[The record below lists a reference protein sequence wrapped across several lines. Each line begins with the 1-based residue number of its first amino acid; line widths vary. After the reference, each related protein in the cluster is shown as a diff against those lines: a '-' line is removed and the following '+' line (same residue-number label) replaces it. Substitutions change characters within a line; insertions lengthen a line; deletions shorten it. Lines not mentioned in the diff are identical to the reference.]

1 MKVYKTL
8 LELIPEIERISDR
21 EAVLY
26 DRGYRT
32 EKWSGREL
40 SRRIAGAT
48 LAFDERGYG
57 KGDRI
62 LIWSENRPEWMAVFW
77 GALARGITVVPID
90 SQSSPDFVN
99 RVQNEV
105 SARAVVHGTSV
116 EIEGVELEP
125 LPIERACPSA
135 DVPVEPVESSPD
147 DVVQILYTS
156 GTTGKPKGI
165 VHRHR
170 HLVANLNPIRTEIE
184 KYALYAKPFQ
194 PIRFLELLPLSHVF
208 GQFTGMFLPL
218 VMKGSVAFV
227 KEMHPSAVIE
237 TIRKER
243 ISVLVAVPRFLSH
256 LHRHVEWRYR
266 LPERTSSRF
275 EKGLVGGFARWWQH
289 REVHSAFGW
298 KFWAIVSGG
307 ARLPPDEEA
316 FWFHLGFVLVQG
328 YGLTETS
335 SVVSTNH
342 PLHPT
347 RGSLGKAVGSQQI
360 RLAEDGEI
368 LVRGDNVSWEVFGV
382 KALPGT
388 NDDEEWLRTG
398 DIGEMGPDG
407 TLYYKGRKKDVIV
420 GADGLNVYPV
430 DVETVLNDAP
440 EVSEAVV
447 IGRPTDKGDVIHA
460 VLLLAKRDADPSDV
474 VQRANRRLE
483 RHQRIRE
490 WTVWEEEDFP
500 RTSSTLKI
508 KRQDIQRAVE
518 SGSTSSASREPAAMS
533 STALSLLARHLGRAS
548 ESIRSSDALSEDL
561 GLTSLDRIE
570 LMTDLE
576 EHYGIELSEGE
587 MARIETV
594 DELESWLGAEITASA
609 APDSVKGV
617 SPRAPGRSGKVESP
631 TPFEGLVRY
640 SRSRPL
646 RFLRDGFRRL
656 VMLPLFRR
664 YLPLAVEGSVKDIR
678 GPVIF
683 APNHTSSLDTIAL
696 IAALPPAWQ
705 ARIAPA
711 ISQDTF
717 RAYLE
722 GSGSLIQRL
731 LSGLQYWLAVV
742 LVNVFPLPQKTQG
755 VRKALQFAGR
765 LANEGYAIV
774 IFPEGERTPDGETHA
789 FRPGVGL
796 MAVRLQ
802 LPVVPVHIDGLY
814 QVLPVGARWPKP
826 GRVRVRFGAPLRFA
840 EDADFREAAGRVERE
855 VRNLA

>member
-1 MKVYKTL
+1 MAEIETL
-8 LELIPEIERISDR
+8 LELIPEIERFGGR

-26 DRGYRT
+26 DRGYRVERWT
-32 EKWSGREL
+32 GHEL
-40 SRRIAGAT
+40 SRRIAGAAQV
-48 LAFDERGYG
+48 LDERGYG

-62 LIWSENRPEWMAVFW
+62 LIWSENRPEWLAVFW
-77 GALARGITVVPID
+77 GALASGITVVPID
-90 SQSSPDFVN
+90 SQSSGDFVN
-99 RVQNEV
+99 RVQEEV
-105 SARAVVHGTSV
+105 SARAIVHGTSV
-116 EIEGVELEP
+116 AIEGVELEP
-125 LPIERACPSA
+125 LPIERTCPVSDSPA
-135 DVPVEPVESSPD
+135 KPAEASSD

-170 HLVANLNPIRTEIE
+170 HLVANLNPIRKEIE
-184 KYALYAKPFQ
+184 KYASYAKPFQ
-194 PIRFLELLPLSHVF
+194 PIRFLDLLPLSHVF

-227 KEMHPSAVIE
+227 KEMHPGAVIE
-237 TIRKER
+237 TIRRER
-243 ISVLVAVPRFLSH
+243 ISVLVAVPRFLSQ
-256 LHRHVEWRYR
+256 LHRHVERRYR
-266 LPERTSSRF
+266 LAERRPRF
-275 EKGLVGGFARWWQH
+275 EKGLVGGLARWWQH

-307 ARLPPDEEA
+307 SRLPPDEEE
-316 FWFHLGFVLVQG
+316 FWFRLGFVLVQG

-342 PLHPT
+342 PLRPT

-368 LVRGDNVSWEVFGV
+368 LVRGENVSREIFGV
-382 KALPGT
+382 KAPVEATG
-388 NDDEEWLRTG
+388 DDEWLRTG

-430 DVETVLNDAP
+430 DVETVLNHAP

-447 IGRPTDKGDVIHA
+447 IGRPTDKGEVVHA
-460 VLLLAKRDADPSDV
+460 VLLLAERDADPSDV

-490 WTVWEEEDFP
+490 WTLWEEEDFP
-500 RTSSTLKI
+500 RTSSTFKI

-518 SGSTSSASREPAAMS
+518 SGATSSVSREPAAK
-533 STALSLLARHLGRAS
+533 STSTRSLLARQLGRATG
-548 ESIRSSDALSEDL
+548 SIGSSDALSEEL
-561 GLTSLDRIE
+561 GLTSLDRID
-570 LMTDLE
+570 LMTELE
-576 EHYGIELSEGE
+576 ELYGVELSEGR

-594 DELESWLGAEITASA
+594 DELESWIREETGASDARDSA
-609 APDSVKGV
+609 AGV
-617 SPRAPGRSGKVESP
+617 SARAPERSYEVEST
-631 TPFEGLVRY
+631 TPFVGLVRY
-640 SRSRPL
+640 ARSRPL
-646 RFLRDGFRRL
+646 RFLRDLFRRL
-656 VMLPLFRR
+656 VILPLFHR
-664 YLPLAVEGSVKDIR
+664 YLPLEVEGSVKDIS

-696 IAALPPAWQ
+696 LAALPPAWQ

-722 GSGSLIQRL
+722 GNGRWGQRV
-731 LSGLQYWLAVV
+731 LSALQYWLAVV

-755 VRKALQFAGR
+755 VRKALRFAGQ
-765 LANEGYAIV
+765 LANDGYSIV
-774 IFPEGERTPDGETHA
+774 IFPEGVRTPDGETHP

-796 MAVRLQ
+796 MAVQLR
-802 LPVVPVHIDGLY
+802 LPVVPVHI
-814 QVLPVGARWPKP
+814 
-826 GRVRVRFGAPLRFA
+826 
-840 EDADFREAAGRVERE
+840 
-855 VRNLA
+855 